1 MGRSKSRIKFWGN
14 ITRRTI
20 VMDSKGNIKP
30 AVLNQLKWHTQLPIT
45 DIQMAIEDVYMN
57 KSSSKAKGVGTV
69 VRAGDVLNTLY
80 SGQLDNF
87 FFNML
92 GVSIDGFVK
101 EVNTKLADDLKLP
114 HRIDRAYVENP
125 LNWTGEVK
133 NSYKRYNGDLKLPG
147 GLFVH
152 FNWDYDM
159 GTSWS
164 II

>member
-1 MGRSKSRIKFWGN
+1 MGRSKSRIKLWGS

-57 KSSSKAKGVGTV
+57 KSSSKAKGVGKA
-69 VRAGDVLNTLY
+69 VRAVDVLNTLY

-87 FFNML
+87 FFNM
-92 GVSIDGFVK
+92 GVSVDAFIQQ
-101 EVNTKLADDLKLP
+101 VNAQLP
-114 HRIDRAYVENP
+114 ESDQINRQYVEDETH
-125 LNWTGEVK
+125 WTGK
-133 NSYKRYNGDLKLPG
+133 AINSYRRYNGDLILPG
-147 GLFVH
+147 GRLIK

-159 GTSWS
+159 GSSWS